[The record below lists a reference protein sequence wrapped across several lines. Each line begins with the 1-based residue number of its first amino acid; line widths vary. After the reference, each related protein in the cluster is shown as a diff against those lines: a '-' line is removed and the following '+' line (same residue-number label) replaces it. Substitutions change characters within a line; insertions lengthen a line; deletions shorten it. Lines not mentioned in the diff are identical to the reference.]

1 MFYLSLATEFYLYET
16 IFPVAQMNDSI
27 TFKTVLIAIVIYIT
41 VNSLGI
47 HSEVTYAE
55 CFKNKTECLQIID

>member
-16 IFPVAQMNDSI
+16 IFSVAQMNNSI

-47 HSEVTYAE
+47 HSEITHAE
-55 CFKNKTECLQIID
+55 CFKNESEYLQIID